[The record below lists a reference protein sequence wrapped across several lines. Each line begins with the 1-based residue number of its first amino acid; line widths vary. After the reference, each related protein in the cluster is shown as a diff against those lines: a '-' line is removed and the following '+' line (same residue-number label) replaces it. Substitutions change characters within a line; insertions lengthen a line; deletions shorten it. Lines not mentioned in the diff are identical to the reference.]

1 MERDKTLAATP
12 GTPTTT
18 ATAAVKENGVPEVA
32 QEERNPILDLLGLDD
47 GGAGNLLSQPTGVP
61 VSNST
66 TALDDILGLNLGSS
80 GPTMQPQSSM
90 SLLDLAAPTTNP
102 TPATNGGLDNLLNGL
117 DTTSISTP
125 AAEVPPLTAYEKH
138 GLRVVFTFPSVNP
151 TTTTITLLAH
161 NLTNG
166 PIQDFVFQAAVP
178 KSMALALAPPSSP
191 MIPAGGSVTQQL
203 EVTNPN
209 KAVLKMKLKLGFV
222 AGGIPISDQGEV
234 ASFPAVLY
242 S

>member
-1 MERDKTLAATP
+1 M
-12 GTPTTT
+12 
-18 ATAAVKENGVPEVA
+18 
-32 QEERNPILDLLGLDD
+32 
-47 GGAGNLLSQPTGVP
+47 
-61 VSNST
+61 
-66 TALDDILGLNLGSS
+66 
-80 GPTMQPQSSM
+80 
-90 SLLDLAAPTTNP
+90 
-102 TPATNGGLDNLLNGL
+102 
-117 DTTSISTP
+117 
-125 AAEVPPLTAYEKH
+125 
-138 GLRVVFTFPSVNP
+138 RVVFTFPSVNP
-151 TTTTITLLAH
+151 TTTTITLMAH

-166 PIQDFVFQAAVP
+166 PIQDFVFQVIRHFKVEVSSQWYYFFLQAAVP